1 MIMSGKY
8 LGKIMLFC
16 WLALLAGWSGA
27 AENSSKKIVVATD
40 DNYPPYVFRDIDG
53 QLKGYLIDAWALWS
67 QKTGI
72 AVDVQASDWILAQ
85 QRFGSGE
92 ADVLDTV
99 FDTPERQKTMS
110 FSPPY
115 ADLPVQIF
123 VHQSIQG
130 IDNTKTLKAFSV
142 GVKAGDACIDRLS
155 ESGVVRLD
163 TYPSYEVLIGAA
175 VAGDVRVFCLDEP
188 PAHFLLARAG
198 AEKDFRQAFTLYT
211 GQFHRAVQ
219 KGNTELL
226 ATVNRGFSA
235 ISSSEY
241 EALRDKWMG
250 RALPVKLFGKTT
262 AYVLLAGLGLGLLLL
277 GWNFVLRRQVG
288 IRTRELEAERLRLS
302 TIVNGVGAY
311 IYIKGVD
318 FCYQFANQAVCDLMQ
333 RPLGEMLGQDD
344 SAFFDAETAS
354 KLRVNDRR
362 VIESGESLS
371 QIEENVLHSGGEK
384 QIFLSVK
391 VPMRDGAGKIIGL
404 LGVSTDLTEQQNTRN
419 ALREVSNELEATLHA
434 IPDLLFEI
442 DEAGHYLNIWANDA
456 DELLFSREAL
466 LGKRF
471 DEVMP
476 PEAVETCRTAL
487 NEAAATG
494 RSRGR
499 RIHLPLPAGPQWFE
513 LSVTVKPG
521 DWQPRRFM
529 VLSRNVSAVVADQ
542 LSAAEARADMQSL
555 LAQADASRLALLS
568 ILEDQKNA
576 EASLRKLS
584 LAVEQSPDAVV
595 ISDLNANI
603 EYVNQAFIDGTG
615 YSRDEVLGKNSRMLQ
630 SGQTPQ
636 TTYELLWGALIKG
649 QVWSGQL
656 INRRKN
662 GEIYYEHAVIS
673 PIRQPDGTTTHYLA
687 VKQDITE
694 KKRIGE
700 ELDRHRHHLE
710 ELVEQRT
717 AELAAA
723 KETAEVASHA
733 KSAFLANMSHEIR
746 TPMNAIIGLTHLLQ
760 RSTLDA
766 GQIDKLGKIRESAD
780 HLLAVIN
787 DVLDISKIEAG
798 KLEVENIE
806 FDLAPLMER
815 VVSLVRDKA
824 ESKRLALQITP
835 VPKLGGRLRGD
846 PTRLSQALLN
856 YLGNAVK
863 FTEQGSVVLSSKV
876 LEEAESRVVLR
887 FEVSDT
893 GIGVDASAI
902 GRLFSAFEQAD
913 NSTTR
918 NYGGSGLGLAI
929 TRRLAELM
937 GGAAGVTSVPNQGST
952 FWFTAILGRS
962 AAPGV
967 VQTKPAAPEAVSG
980 EVSGEAAEV
989 VLRRD
994 YAGSRLLIC
1003 EDNPINQEVAMEL
1016 LQDVGMTVALAE
1028 NGADALQKMREEQFD
1043 LILMDMQMPVM
1054 DGLEATRRIRA
1065 TTASGAVP
1073 ILAMT
1078 ANAFAEDRQ
1087 ACMDAGMNDFVA
1099 KPVDPDALYQA
1110 LLKWLPRPSAAAP
1123 EAVVALPGV
1132 NRDLGSA
1139 LQLISGIDIDAG
1151 LAMMRGSE
1159 ERFARLLR
1167 MFSANHH
1174 DDIDRLRGAL
1184 TEGDM
1189 GTAEL
1194 IVHSLKGVSGTLCI
1208 NRLYQQ
1214 ATVLNALIR
1223 ANPAVDEIYQ
1233 AIPEIELELQTV
1245 CASIDALP
1253 EA

>member
-1 MIMSGKY
+1 M
-8 LGKIMLFC
+8 
-16 WLALLAGWSGA
+16 
-27 AENSSKKIVVATD
+27 
-40 DNYPPYVFRDIDG
+40 
-53 QLKGYLIDAWALWS
+53 
-67 QKTGI
+67 
-72 AVDVQASDWILAQ
+72 
-85 QRFGSGE
+85 
-92 ADVLDTV
+92 
-99 FDTPERQKTMS
+99 
-110 FSPPY
+110 
-115 ADLPVQIF
+115 
-123 VHQSIQG
+123 
-130 IDNTKTLKAFSV
+130 
-142 GVKAGDACIDRLS
+142 
-155 ESGVVRLD
+155 
-163 TYPSYEVLIGAA
+163 
-175 VAGDVRVFCLDEP
+175 
-188 PAHFLLARAG
+188 
-198 AEKDFRQAFTLYT
+198 
-211 GQFHRAVQ
+211 
-219 KGNTELL
+219 
-226 ATVNRGFSA
+226 
-235 ISSSEY
+235 
-241 EALRDKWMG
+241 
-250 RALPVKLFGKTT
+250 
-262 AYVLLAGLGLGLLLL
+262 
-277 GWNFVLRRQVG
+277 
-288 IRTRELEAERLRLS
+288 
-302 TIVNGVGAY
+302 
-311 IYIKGVD
+311 
-318 FCYQFANQAVCDLMQ
+318 
-333 RPLGEMLGQDD
+333 
-344 SAFFDAETAS
+344 
-354 KLRVNDRR
+354 
-362 VIESGESLS
+362 
-371 QIEENVLHSGGEK
+371 
-384 QIFLSVK
+384 
-391 VPMRDGAGKIIGL
+391 
-404 LGVSTDLTEQQNTRN
+404 
-419 ALREVSNELEATLHA
+419 
-434 IPDLLFEI
+434 
-442 DEAGHYLNIWANDA
+442 
-456 DELLFSREAL
+456 
-466 LGKRF
+466 
-471 DEVMP
+471 
-476 PEAVETCRTAL
+476 

-529 VLSRNVSAVVADQ
+529 VLSRNVSAAVADQ
-542 LSAAEARADMQSL
+542 LSAAEARAEMQSL

-584 LAVEQSPDAVV
+584 LAVEQSPEAVV

-603 EYVNQAFIDGTG
+603 EYVNQAFIDGSG

-824 ESKRLALQITP
+824 ESKGLALQITP
-835 VPKLGGRLRGD
+835 VPKLSGRLRGD

-876 LEEAESRVVLR
+876 LEEAENRVVLR

-902 GRLFSAFEQAD
+902 DRLFSAFEQAD

-1139 LQLISGIDIDAG
+1139 LQLISGIDINAG

>member
-1 MIMSGKY
+1 M
-8 LGKIMLFC
+8 
-16 WLALLAGWSGA
+16 
-27 AENSSKKIVVATD
+27 
-40 DNYPPYVFRDIDG
+40 
-53 QLKGYLIDAWALWS
+53 
-67 QKTGI
+67 
-72 AVDVQASDWILAQ
+72 
-85 QRFGSGE
+85 
-92 ADVLDTV
+92 
-99 FDTPERQKTMS
+99 
-110 FSPPY
+110 
-115 ADLPVQIF
+115 
-123 VHQSIQG
+123 
-130 IDNTKTLKAFSV
+130 
-142 GVKAGDACIDRLS
+142 
-155 ESGVVRLD
+155 
-163 TYPSYEVLIGAA
+163 
-175 VAGDVRVFCLDEP
+175 
-188 PAHFLLARAG
+188 
-198 AEKDFRQAFTLYT
+198 
-211 GQFHRAVQ
+211 
-219 KGNTELL
+219 
-226 ATVNRGFSA
+226 
-235 ISSSEY
+235 
-241 EALRDKWMG
+241 
-250 RALPVKLFGKTT
+250 
-262 AYVLLAGLGLGLLLL
+262 
-277 GWNFVLRRQVG
+277 
-288 IRTRELEAERLRLS
+288 
-302 TIVNGVGAY
+302 
-311 IYIKGVD
+311 
-318 FCYQFANQAVCDLMQ
+318 
-333 RPLGEMLGQDD
+333 
-344 SAFFDAETAS
+344 
-354 KLRVNDRR
+354 
-362 VIESGESLS
+362 
-371 QIEENVLHSGGEK
+371 
-384 QIFLSVK
+384 
-391 VPMRDGAGKIIGL
+391 
-404 LGVSTDLTEQQNTRN
+404 
-419 ALREVSNELEATLHA
+419 
-434 IPDLLFEI
+434 
-442 DEAGHYLNIWANDA
+442 
-456 DELLFSREAL
+456 
-466 LGKRF
+466 
-471 DEVMP
+471 
-476 PEAVETCRTAL
+476 
-487 NEAAATG
+487 
-494 RSRGR
+494 
-499 RIHLPLPAGPQWFE
+499 
-513 LSVTVKPG
+513 
-521 DWQPRRFM
+521 
-529 VLSRNVSAVVADQ
+529 
-542 LSAAEARADMQSL
+542 
-555 LAQADASRLALLS
+555 
-568 ILEDQKNA
+568 
-576 EASLRKLS
+576 
-584 LAVEQSPDAVV
+584 
-595 ISDLNANI
+595 
-603 EYVNQAFIDGTG
+603 
-615 YSRDEVLGKNSRMLQ
+615 
-630 SGQTPQ
+630 
-636 TTYELLWGALIKG
+636 IKG

-824 ESKRLALQITP
+824 ESKGLALQITP
-835 VPKLGGRLRGD
+835 VPKLAGRLRGD

-863 FTEQGSVVLSSKV
+863 FTERGSVVLSSKV

-902 GRLFSAFEQAD
+902 DRLFSAFEQAD

-967 VQTKPAAPEAVSG
+967 VQTKPAAASEV
-980 EVSGEAAEV
+980 VSGEAAEV

-1028 NGADALQKMREEQFD
+1028 NGADALEKMREEPFD

-1065 TTASGAVP
+1065 TTASAAVP

-1110 LLKWLPRPSAAAP
+1110 LLKWLPRPSEAVP
-1123 EAVVALPGV
+1123 EAVAALPGA

-1223 ANPAVDEIYQ
+1223 ANAAVDEIYQ

>member
-1 MIMSGKY
+1 
-8 LGKIMLFC
+8 
-16 WLALLAGWSGA
+16 
-27 AENSSKKIVVATD
+27 
-40 DNYPPYVFRDIDG
+40 
-53 QLKGYLIDAWALWS
+53 
-67 QKTGI
+67 
-72 AVDVQASDWILAQ
+72 
-85 QRFGSGE
+85 
-92 ADVLDTV
+92 
-99 FDTPERQKTMS
+99 
-110 FSPPY
+110 
-115 ADLPVQIF
+115 
-123 VHQSIQG
+123 
-130 IDNTKTLKAFSV
+130 
-142 GVKAGDACIDRLS
+142 
-155 ESGVVRLD
+155 
-163 TYPSYEVLIGAA
+163 
-175 VAGDVRVFCLDEP
+175 
-188 PAHFLLARAG
+188 
-198 AEKDFRQAFTLYT
+198 
-211 GQFHRAVQ
+211 
-219 KGNTELL
+219 
-226 ATVNRGFSA
+226 
-235 ISSSEY
+235 
-241 EALRDKWMG
+241 
-250 RALPVKLFGKTT
+250 
-262 AYVLLAGLGLGLLLL
+262 
-277 GWNFVLRRQVG
+277 
-288 IRTRELEAERLRLS
+288 
-302 TIVNGVGAY
+302 
-311 IYIKGVD
+311 
-318 FCYQFANQAVCDLMQ
+318 
-333 RPLGEMLGQDD
+333 
-344 SAFFDAETAS
+344 
-354 KLRVNDRR
+354 
-362 VIESGESLS
+362 
-371 QIEENVLHSGGEK
+371 
-384 QIFLSVK
+384 
-391 VPMRDGAGKIIGL
+391 
-404 LGVSTDLTEQQNTRN
+404 
-419 ALREVSNELEATLHA
+419 
-434 IPDLLFEI
+434 
-442 DEAGHYLNIWANDA
+442 
-456 DELLFSREAL
+456 
-466 LGKRF
+466 
-471 DEVMP
+471 
-476 PEAVETCRTAL
+476 
-487 NEAAATG
+487 
-494 RSRGR
+494 
-499 RIHLPLPAGPQWFE
+499 
-513 LSVTVKPG
+513 
-521 DWQPRRFM
+521 
-529 VLSRNVSAVVADQ
+529 
-542 LSAAEARADMQSL
+542 
-555 LAQADASRLALLS
+555 
-568 ILEDQKNA
+568 
-576 EASLRKLS
+576 
-584 LAVEQSPDAVV
+584 
-595 ISDLNANI
+595 
-603 EYVNQAFIDGTG
+603 
-615 YSRDEVLGKNSRMLQ
+615 
-630 SGQTPQ
+630 
-636 TTYELLWGALIKG
+636 
-649 QVWSGQL
+649 
-656 INRRKN
+656 
-662 GEIYYEHAVIS
+662 
-673 PIRQPDGTTTHYLA
+673 
-687 VKQDITE
+687 
-694 KKRIGE
+694 
-700 ELDRHRHHLE
+700 
-710 ELVEQRT
+710 
-717 AELAAA
+717 
-723 KETAEVASHA
+723 
-733 KSAFLANMSHEIR
+733 
-746 TPMNAIIGLTHLLQ
+746 
-760 RSTLDA
+760 
-766 GQIDKLGKIRESAD
+766 
-780 HLLAVIN
+780 
-787 DVLDISKIEAG
+787 
-798 KLEVENIE
+798 
-806 FDLAPLMER
+806 
-815 VVSLVRDKA
+815 
-824 ESKRLALQITP
+824 
-835 VPKLGGRLRGD
+835 
-846 PTRLSQALLN
+846 
-856 YLGNAVK
+856 
-863 FTEQGSVVLSSKV
+863 V